1 MMVMVMTL
9 APCVS
14 FAQSVPAGTTQII
27 PDGRTATSLQVS
39 GAVTNITTS
48 TISGGNAFNSFSQ
61 FKTGSGTTVNL
72 QVPSN
77 ANNLINLVR
86 DGTTVID
93 GTLNSYKNGQI
104 GGNVYFADPYGLVV
118 GKSGTVNV
126 GSLTVSTPSKQFIDG
141 VISPQGQ
148 INSTATNQL
157 LNGDFPL
164 SPDGHIAIRGRI
176 NAQDGVR
183 LTGQSVVVGGAGSPR
198 DIAQRDHASKFAASV
213 NSKGLRSASGIV
225 VRNGSIQIVAGGSA
239 RINGRL
245 AAGGHRGRNGG
256 TISVA
261 AGKDISVGT
270 RAKLST
276 ASKAGNGGD
285 IVLKAAGDLNVKAG
299 AAFDVS
305 SKQGDAGNIEL
316 SAKNTVTLAS
326 AIYNLSAPNG
336 RAGTLLVDPTDIVI
350 NAGNS
355 MVTLGGNVNLAADNS
370 ITIASDGVID
380 TRNFNHSAGVLSAT
394 NASLGN
400 SGNVTLTAPNITV
413 AGKILTETTS
423 GLLAGDV
430 KLIADASMN
439 IPEGPA
445 SATTSINVTGTI
457 TGKTIELMASS
468 TAISSFLD
476 SSAGIAALVGQSV
489 LGAAL
494 GLAGGYLSANSTTTV
509 TIGSGAHI
517 SATGNVTLSAKGT
530 EIVSDP
536 AISIS
541 LLSPAAIAVVVAEL
555 NATVAVHVASGASV
569 SSGGDLTVKAENTA
583 TLAIS
588 AIAASFQAIVAN
600 AVAYSAV
607 NIQTSAKVDSGATIV
622 GGNNISV
629 LAHNENSFSTVATA
643 MALGNGAAG
652 FSVAYSDITTSAV
665 ANFGANLGT
674 SANKSSANLTVAAIS
689 NGTVNATSASAAV
702 GNPALVSKLLTA
714 AASVSS
720 TFLDKVLN
728 SGGNPFSS
736 DVKIAGAV
744 AIGLSKQSA
753 TASIN
758 ATDLLNGPPAI
769 YTTGNVAVVSR
780 VSDVGIRNNADS
792 STASEEKPAATGST
806 QGEALISVAAGVSIG
821 KYEHSSNA
829 FIGPGATVAAK
840 NIGVSADTNVP
851 ITITW
856 LTYDSLGTWLGK
868 LNGNLGVVNE
878 VLTTYANAATEAKDL
893 GLAGSFNYFSV
904 TNDTTA
910 WVGTGSTLT
919 QSVGNAPW
927 SVTPVSGTTMNFANA
942 VTVQAN
948 TYTTSIDMGGNFSW
962 FGLTGSS
969 GQNQGGQSKA
979 TSVGASATVV
989 KYDSNTVAG
998 IGDGVHVT
1006 SSSAVDV
1013 EAKNTSLVIAV
1024 SPTSGAG
1031 GATGI
1036 NGIVAL
1042 LMLDDVTHASISNK
1056 AQVDAPDVIVNAAD
1070 ALSTFVVAGA
1080 VGSSQN
1086 TAVGVAVGYTKLT
1099 TDTAAYIG
1107 NNSADI
1113 KNSAHASDDPNAG
1126 STLTAGSVHA
1136 DTLKVDATTYGIA
1149 TAASIAATVAAS
1161 TPSMGSSFLGKFLD
1175 VTSISGYAAKAGG
1188 QTGPPPSFSLSLS
1201 GSSSVGVSALTTKA
1215 YIDGTTLDRHSAT
1228 GGMNVDVQA
1237 VNNTIL
1243 QIGSGSAALD
1253 FATNP
1258 ATMSAAVAGAVS
1270 VGISDNVTTAYIAN
1284 TTGSHGDSLSVLALA
1299 GGQSTIVA
1307 LGLAINASAN
1317 QSTAASIAGSVS
1329 IGDIHDSVTAYVSN
1343 STFTADTGTRHLDN
1357 GVTIA
1362 AYQTTDIGIGGG
1374 ALYGGGKAGFGFAFT
1389 YVNIADPS
1397 GGKAVD
1403 AHVSNSSIT
1412 DYYNFNLLAVD
1423 SSRIASGAALAGV
1436 AQNGLAVSLVI
1447 NEITPTISA
1456 VIDSGTGAG
1465 GSSTIKVN
1473 GLDETYIVTST
1484 YYTNI
1489 TGTTA
1494 PVDTTDTKYAFQYA
1508 IDLPLLG
1515 GTTQHI
1521 ANYLVT
1527 HTDIAT
1533 AHGDVTVATGG
1544 NRNAT
1549 FDAAIKSA
1557 ANPGGVIGTSKIDF
1571 SGGAVQAANSTVGAS
1586 IISVAGVIQGG
1597 QNSIG
1602 FAVIANTVSMTQ
1614 VAQIAHS
1621 VNVTSTNGDVIVAS
1635 DNGVNILGVAIGAA
1649 LSTGTFAGL
1658 ASSSTNLISNS
1669 VAARVGDATATPSST
1684 SVTAKNLRVQATDN
1698 SNIRGA
1704 AGTLAI
1710 GTGSAA
1716 AGLSIV
1722 YDSIGNNV
1730 TAEIKG
1736 AKVITSQDVRV
1747 IAASTAAILTVS
1759 LGIAL
1764 ASSVGIAGSVATSIL
1779 RTNVTADIAN
1789 GADVSATGNALIQ
1802 ATNTDT
1808 IQVIAGAA
1816 GIGLN
1821 AAGVGISVVVNDVGG
1836 NTSASISGGATQV
1849 DAAGTPSNSL
1859 SVSNGVLSNGVFNLS
1874 TADNPSAALPDLSE
1888 QQRSV
1893 RGLAVVATSHQAIVA
1908 DAVTL
1913 GLSIEPITGDALALV
1928 PVTNLMSGTT
1938 AATIDSAKIDTRL
1951 TTAAT
1956 GSLPEVYV
1964 GASSQSYSRNLV
1976 IAAAGSLGI
1985 SGAGAASAT
1994 RLQRTTNA
2002 YIKSATVGSTLTG
2015 GAQTVGAITVNAAST
2030 QVSSNVVVGFA
2041 VGLAGGAAS
2050 VLVNTFA
2057 ADTEAYV
2064 DGGTINGTT
2073 LAVNATSTNG
2083 YFAAAGAGA
2092 AGLIGVAGAF
2102 VVGVSNNTTR
2112 AYIGDTGQ
2120 TTTLNLASNLS
2131 VVAVSN
2137 NTFNS
2142 YAIGGALGGGTGV
2155 AAMGDFTVINN
2166 TTEAKLIKVADTQA
2180 AGTTTV
2186 TATENIDVNTTTGA
2200 GGLAT
2205 MGDGVGVGANV
2216 VLLKSQV
2223 AATVLNST
2231 ISTTDAVL
2239 VAATSNKNIDATTVT
2254 LGVGGTVGIGAAT
2267 GVLLI
2272 GSTAPAD
2279 ASSQLAGTVSAV
2291 DSSTN
2296 GAAPGNGIKSNN
2308 VPGNNQPAA
2317 STPAPFSI
2325 ASTLS
2330 SASDAVTAEI
2340 TGGSTAGSS
2349 VSVTATANIS
2359 TTNIASGVGAGIGAA
2374 GVGAAVAFT
2383 RVTDTVTASLTG
2395 NVTTSLASVSAT
2407 MADGSGGRAVNI
2419 QASAGAGG
2427 LGAGIGAAVADG
2439 AENNTVTA
2447 NLGGTITG
2455 NNTNT
2460 ASVAA
2465 EDSSTVKTQAIGA
2478 TVGGAAVGAS
2488 VAVSS
2493 KTTNV
2498 SALVAA
2504 SSTIANYNGLTV
2516 SADER
2521 GTVDAQSIAGSGGLA
2536 FAGTGA
2542 GATAS
2547 DSGTVNARIGHNS
2560 ILTIGSGDILVAAD
2574 ATPQASANAVGV
2586 AVAGGAGIGA
2596 SVALTTVTPLTTA
2609 AVEDS
2614 TTIHNAPSATTDVT
2628 VRARNNHPSSGNSA
2642 KSTAIAAGGGL
2653 LLGANATV
2661 STAQNN
2667 GHATAS
2673 VGNSLSLGNVSG
2685 ATTTPIGVVAI
2696 IANNNTD
2703 QFATTTGVSAGYFA
2717 VGFNFSSAGSNTGT
2731 SASLGNTG
2739 AINAAS
2745 LNVSATGND
2754 NNVANATSGTGGVY
2768 AGNAASSTTSAT
2780 SVTTASI
2787 GSSDATH
2794 LYNLAGG
2801 LTVAAA
2807 HTTTFDG
2814 STNSVNA
2821 SLVGGSGALLQHS
2834 VDSTVSA
2841 TISDN
2846 ARIRAT
2852 SLALT
2857 ATNTATHTFSNETS
2871 PDNAN
2876 WNLQSGSGGLL
2887 NLPAGKMEIDV
2898 THNTTAAIGNNE
2910 DIHILAPA
2918 SGNSTFKIEAV
2929 NNITVHDKAK
2939 LDSGGV
2945 VAIADTQAFLNVINN
2960 ATVAIGRT
2968 DNTSSTILLDV
2979 GDIQIGAWT
2988 TVNLDL
2994 RVASTTWGLAGAP
3007 TGKAYITYNGTNEA
3021 DVRRNT
3027 RLEATTG
3034 ALTLA
3039 AGDSPD
3045 GLTASTI
3052 GANATVDLYNK
3063 TAIPIP
3069 IPPDPQVSVNSVA
3082 NVNIDNS
3089 GSTANFG
3096 VRSAGDMAI
3105 YADRGTITMNA
3116 VGTGKDIYREALAA
3130 AASAVS
3136 NLFGGG
3142 DITFDY
3148 HGGKTSQTG
3157 LAKVNID
3164 GVVLTGIQRT
3174 RFLTISYDF
3183 DPTNPNNPYAAQGL
3197 VFDSNGITFTQQSG
3211 LTVSTAILIRLA
3223 QLQNLL
3229 AQYAADPIAAGAYAS
3244 EILFLK
3250 QKLVAMGLAT
3260 GDPTGSDTAHPYV
3273 IGAWAQN
3280 IQQAYANLQRDKTL
3294 MSSGL
3299 SGVVTATPT
3308 LLTQAVSVVSAS
3320 GSAKGSGDT
3329 IVGRWGDSNT
3339 FDTDAW
3345 LAAHLV
3351 SDMTGLT
3358 KWSTALASSAY
3369 TALNTAISN
3378 ATTASSTLSGH
3389 VTTLNSYNSDLTTYK
3404 NTIAA
3409 MKADIDTQNGIIV
3422 SASSTQASVDAAYL
3436 AIKNDMVTLNTAL
3449 GNASTTMNLIKSMYT
3464 TVQSDVTS
3472 LKSYVTQV
3480 QTNLQSLQS
3489 QATTAGNSADAAII
3503 ANNLTPKFNKL
3514 ASNITDVDTANTN
3527 ITAQITATNTAITSF
3542 GTLSPSVA
3550 SLGPAGTFSYY
3561 QQDFVNNYT
3570 QHYATD
3576 AQAVQNASST
3586 LTSSGIIVGN
3596 VEAKL
3601 GNLNIKAD
3609 QLTGS
3614 GQLRAP
3620 GDAQIAITNNT
3631 ANMLVVNNL
3640 TINSD
3645 SGGRL
3650 RLNGVLVDSNA
3661 DINALNRGGTGA
3673 NFANVVTGKTQAALG
3688 IFPSI
3693 TIQSN
3698 YQPDTND
3705 PTHRTVPLAQ
3715 SANNNLPAPDIQLA
3729 QGSVISNPLGS
3740 VTIQS
3745 QAGNIYS
3752 NGQINANTVT
3762 INVKNGDFVQS
3773 YVFGFDHIAG
3783 DPAGTGLNGGDP
3795 TLDATG
3801 GGIVANGAVFISAR
3815 YLNINGLI
3823 QSGIDQWTLNL
3834 AGSPT
3839 LTAAAAQLGID
3850 LTQAIGTYQTNGNL
3864 PVTIAVTRNGHSYN
3878 VTYSGQPGLVQFDST
3893 FAVADYTSGTSQVA
3907 GGLYKVVLPSG
3918 SNLGAS
3924 YDAAHNQYVADATS
3938 VLGGYVQLYG
3948 QIMNTS
3954 PTVGRIRVL
3963 DGFGQISI
3971 TNTTGLG
3978 LVLNTLDT
3986 GQDPSGVGRGVAGV
4000 VDITNVSVNQAT
4012 NAVSAV
4018 HTVYTRNSGL
4028 NQINVDTT
4036 TGTLNSLGQTVGTT
4050 VRTIA
4055 SGDGRNTTYTLTP
4068 GLRYVYTTG
4077 TDQSTV
4083 TYLEYHGVQLFGTS
4097 SLTIDTTITPQ
4108 STDGPHTLST
4118 YRISNG
4124 TYIKIDTA
4132 NNSSARVTDTTTHTT
4147 GTTYVKTAEWTDCNW
4162 WTLCTSQDHYT
4173 DVTKTAY
4180 NTVVTTNSLKA
4191 NYPIAIQFGGSDSGA
4206 VNVSSTSAVTLNGVI
4221 NNKNGTT
4228 SISGTSIAQNNPAK
4242 LISSKDISLTA
4253 TNGSVGLIGGGTTAA
4268 KPIQIDL
4275 TGGALTASATNG
4287 NVVVNANRDLRI
4299 AAVTAAG
4306 DATNMQARAYL
4317 SAGGNILAKDA
4328 NSYVEAANINLTAS
4342 NGSIGTSATPLN
4354 LHLGD
4359 VDTTSGFVGYYG
4371 LTATAANDINIK
4383 ASTWSGNTKGNMLV
4397 NKVTSLG
4404 GDVTLTAPGRI
4415 IDNNPIQSIDTRT
4428 FDQLLAYW
4436 NTLGLVDGTANNQAK
4451 QAAAVA
4457 TFQVGRTSDYQTY
4470 WQIRKTQADGGV
4482 TFDPNYH
4489 YTATAAEQA
4498 LLTQQGISVASY
4510 EATRT
4515 TQYLALNTEVGSY
4528 TTAYNAN
4535 FHYAITPTET
4545 TTLLNGASW
4554 TQRELAFSLSPG
4566 ALKTITGT
4574 NPIIKEAN
4582 VTGRNVTLNA
4592 GEGLGQTLANVT
4604 LDTRQIPNDL
4614 HNLTDAQKAAMVAI
4628 AAAERSDFFN
4638 LSDPNIISITPR
4650 QPLNFAASTSLNVNV
4665 TPALVPAQPDVGT
4678 VYLSSLGD
4686 ALLGNVNVSGETRI
4700 KVRGSIV
4707 NATPTSAAINTGDLI
4722 LEASGGGVG
4731 LIANQTTGGY
4741 DDKPLRVALAS
4752 GKTLV
4757 ARGQAGVDITSASS
4771 LLIDTIYSPNDIKLT
4786 STAGSL
4792 LNANNDQLINILG
4805 SVVTLSALQGTIGA
4819 VGHALNV
4826 GNNVGGGVIAD
4837 AGLINLYGPQGYQ
4850 LILRHLVSAADV
4862 TVVAA
4867 LDAVIDG
4874 TVTSAGRL
4882 EFDVVGL
4889 LSMTSNAVVTS
4900 TAGAVAINTSFS
4912 PLPATSRLAMA
4923 AGSQVSAASG
4933 ITIVTGGDAAATS
4946 LQTATGDISFTSGG
4960 TGSVISA
4967 SIAAAA
4973 AGQITL
4979 ATAGA
4984 LTVGTAEA
4992 AGKVGINAGGA
5003 MTLANNGLL
5012 KSRTDQIDVTAASL
5026 AMGTGSQMFGALG
5039 IKVTTAT
5046 DATLTTLSSTTG
5058 DISVTAGRDAT
5069 IATASISDATQ
5080 GKITYQAGRDLALSF
5095 ASSAGPV
5102 QATAGGAFTESANGE
5117 IISRTGLIG
5126 VTADSIT
5133 MGLNA
5138 KMTAAA
5144 SIALLASRDVTLGA
5158 LISTAN
5164 PAPNAAPVISVTAG
5178 SPTVA
5183 GAIISNNDGQTNIT
5197 TVRPNASIV
5206 LTAGGGIGVESKLNP
5221 PATPAAQPTPI
5232 KVDVPILAAS
5242 TTTGDINIFGI
5253 GDLKV
5258 TQANAAQGNVNLVTT
5273 GALSIDH
5280 LLAKTLTLNTQGDL
5294 TINEIDII
5302 KSVTLGGKTITA
5314 NIVQVPGS
5322 PPPLQVN
5329 LTGPNG
5335 GIAQNIA
5342 VNINAPGGTDFG
5354 NLFATDAQIA
5364 TNGSHVGIAN
5374 GVVPGKMV
5382 LTMPGQ
5388 NIVLDNRSPVPTLG
5402 PTVQIYGPGVPF
5414 VLAQNGNATVTN
5426 NFVVSYGDLAQV
5438 TALNVFQGMSFV
5450 RDFPRDM
5457 RDGDPFNL
5465 QPTAKSAT
5473 TFYILG
5479 ISPSFMLDANAIPKP
5494 VESLVSGPA
5503 VNLDGLQ

>member
-1 MMVMVMTL
+1 MMVVVMTL
-9 APCVS
+9 APCVA

-27 PDGRTATSLQVS
+27 PDGRTATSVATS
-39 GAVTNITTS
+39 GSVTNITTS

-61 FKTGSGTTVNL
+61 FKTGTGTTTNL

-77 ANNLINLVR
+77 ASNLINVVR

-104 GGNVYFADPYGLVV
+104 GGNVYFADPYGFVV

-126 GSLTVSTPSKQFIDG
+126 GSLNVSTPSKQFIDG
-141 VISPQGQ
+141 VIGPQGQ
-148 INSTATNQL
+148 INGAATNQL
-157 LNGDFPL
+157 INGDFPL
-164 SPDGHIAIRGRI
+164 SPDGHIAIHGRI

-183 LTGQSVVVGGAGSPR
+183 LIGQSVVVGAGGNPR
-198 DIAQRDHASKFAASV
+198 DIARQDHAAKFAATV

-245 AAGGHRGRNGG
+245 AAGGHKGRNGG

-261 AGKDISVGT
+261 AGKDISVGS
-270 RAKLST
+270 RATLST

-285 IVLKAAGDLNVKAG
+285 ITFKAAGDLTVKPG
-299 AAFDVS
+299 ATFDTS
-305 SKQGDAGNIEL
+305 SQQGNAGNIEL
-316 SAKNTVTLAS
+316 SAKNTVSLAS

-355 MVTLGGNVNLAADNS
+355 MVTLGGSVNLVADNS
-370 ITIASDGVID
+370 ITIASDGIID
-380 TRNFNHSAGVLSAT
+380 TRNFNHSAGALST
-394 NASLGN
+394 SNISLGN
-400 SGNVTLTAPNITV
+400 SGNVTLTAPSISV

-423 GLLAGDV
+423 GFSAGDV
-430 KLIADASMN
+430 MLVASASMN

-445 SATTSINVTGTI
+445 SATTGINVTGTI
-457 TGKTIELMASS
+457 TGKTIQLLASS
-468 TAISSFLD
+468 SAISSFLD
-476 SSAGIAALVGQSV
+476 SSGGIAALVGQSV

-494 GLAGGYLSANSTTTV
+494 GLAGGYLASTANSTV

-517 SATGNVTLSAKGT
+517 SATGNVTLSATGQ

-536 AISIS
+536 AISLS

-555 NATVAVHVASGASV
+555 NANIAVHVTSGASV
-569 SSGGDLTVKAENTA
+569 TSGGDLTIKANNTA
-583 TLAIS
+583 TLGIS
-588 AIAASFQAIVAN
+588 AIAASFQSIVAN
-600 AVAYSAV
+600 AVAYTSANV
-607 NIQTSAKVDSGATIV
+607 QTSAKVDSGATIV
-622 GGNNISV
+622 AGSSNNTITV
-629 LAHNENSFSTVATA
+629 LAHNQNSFSTTATA
-643 MALGNGAAG
+643 AALGSGAAG
-652 FSVAYSDITTSAV
+652 FAVAYSDVTTSAT

-674 SANKSSANLTVAAIS
+674 SANPSSANLIVAAVADADAS
-689 NGTVNATSASAAV
+689 APKDVTSASAAV
-702 GNPALVSKLLTA
+702 GNPALVSKLLSVA
-714 AASVSS
+714 GSASPA
-720 TFLDKVLN
+720 FLDKLLN

-736 DVKIAGAV
+736 DVKLAGAV
-744 AIGLSKQSA
+744 AYGQISHSA
-753 TASIN
+753 SASID
-758 ATDLLNGPPAI
+758 ATNGLNGPPAI

-780 VSDVGIRNNADS
+780 VLDAGVRNNADS
-792 STASEEKPAATGST
+792 STSSEEKPST
-806 QGEALISVAAGVSIG
+806 TSSQGEALISVAAGVSIG
-821 KYEHSSNA
+821 RYTHNSNA
-829 FIGPGATVAAK
+829 YIGSGATVSAK
-840 NIGVSADTNVP
+840 NIGVSASTEMP

-856 LTYDSLGTWLGK
+856 LTYDNLGTWLGK

-904 TNDTTA
+904 TNTTTA
-910 WVGTGSTLT
+910 WVGTNSTLI
-919 QSVGNAPW
+919 QSGGSAPW
-927 SVTPVSGTTMNFANA
+927 SVTPVSGTTVNFANA

-948 TYTTSIDMGGNFSW
+948 TYTTSIDMGGNISW
-962 FGLTGSS
+962 FGLTGNS
-969 GQNQGGQSKA
+969 GQNQGGASNA

-989 KYDSNTVAG
+989 SYDSNTIAG
-998 IGDGVHVT
+998 IADGAHVT
-1006 SSSAVDV
+1006 SSAGVDV

-1024 SPTSGAG
+1024 APTSGAG

-1042 LMLDDVTHASISNK
+1042 LMLDDTTHASISNK
-1056 AQVDAPDVIVNAAD
+1056 AVIDASSVTVNAAD
-1070 ALSTFVVAGA
+1070 ALSTFVIAGA
-1080 VGSSQN
+1080 VGASQN
-1086 TAVGVAVGYTKLT
+1086 NAVGVAVGYSSLT
-1099 TDTAAYIG
+1099 TDTAAYVG
-1107 NNSADI
+1107 ANSSDI
-1113 KNSAHASDDPNAG
+1113 SGSANAADDPGATGLSSTPG
-1126 STLTAGSVHA
+1126 SLHA
-1136 DTLKVDATTYGIA
+1136 DTLTVNATTYGIA
-1149 TAASIAATVAAS
+1149 TAASVAATLASS
-1161 TPSMGSSFLGKFLD
+1161 TPSMGSTFLGKFLS
-1175 VTSISGYAAKAGG
+1175 VTDISAYGAKASG

-1201 GSSSVGVSALTTKA
+1201 GSSSVVVSAMTTKA
-1215 YIDGTTLDRHSAT
+1215 YIDGASLDRHSAT
-1228 GGMNVDVQA
+1228 GGMAVDVQA

-1243 QIGSGSAALD
+1243 QIGAGSAALD

-1258 ATMSAAVAGAVS
+1258 ATQSAAVAGAVA
-1270 VGISDNVTTAYIAN
+1270 VGISDNMTTAYVKN
-1284 TTGSHGDSLSVLALA
+1284 TTALDGDSLSVLALA

-1307 LGLAINASAN
+1307 LGLAINGSAN
-1317 QSTAASIAGSVS
+1317 QSAAASVAGSVS

-1343 STFTADTGTRHLDN
+1343 SSFGADTSSTRHLAD
-1357 GVTIA
+1357 GATVA
-1362 AYQTTDIGIGGG
+1362 AYQTTDVGIGGG

-1397 GGKAVD
+1397 GGKAVN
-1403 AHVSNSSIT
+1403 AYVSNSSIT
-1412 DYYNFNLLAVD
+1412 DYYNFNLSAVD
-1423 SSRIASGAALAGV
+1423 SSRIASGAALAGF
-1436 AQNGLAVSLVI
+1436 AQNGLAVSLVV
-1447 NEITPTISA
+1447 NEINPTISA
-1456 VIDSGTGAG
+1456 VIDSGAG
-1465 GSSTIKVN
+1465 GSGFSTIRVTGQN
-1473 GLDETYIVTST
+1473 ETYTITDT
-1484 YYTNI
+1484 YYVNV
-1489 TGTTA
+1489 TGTVA
-1494 PVDTTDTKYAFQYA
+1494 PVDTADTHYVLQYAF
-1508 IDLPLLG
+1508 DLPVFG
-1515 GTTQHI
+1515 GPPQHI
-1521 ANYLVT
+1521 SNYLVT
-1527 HTDIAT
+1527 HTSIGT
-1533 AHGDVTVATGG
+1533 AHGDVTVTTGG

-1549 FDAAIKSA
+1549 FDAAIMSA
-1557 ANPGGVIGTSKIDF
+1557 ANPGGVVGTSKIDF
-1571 SGGAVQAANSTVGAS
+1571 SGGAVQAASSTVGAS

-1597 QNSIG
+1597 QNSLG
-1602 FAVIANTVSMTQ
+1602 FAVIANTVGITQ
-1614 VAQIAHS
+1614 VAQIAHN
-1621 VNVTSTNGDVIVAS
+1621 VNITATNGDVIVAS
-1635 DNGVNILGVAIGAA
+1635 DNGVNILGVAVGAA
-1649 LSTGTFAGL
+1649 LSVGTFAGL

-1669 VAARVGDATATPSST
+1669 VVARIGDGSATPSNTQVS
-1684 SVTAKNLRVQATDN
+1684 AKNLTVQATDN
-1698 SNIRGA
+1698 SIIRGA

-1730 TAEIKG
+1730 TAEISG
-1736 AKVITSQDVRV
+1736 AKVITSQDVKV
-1747 IAASTAAILTVS
+1747 VAASNAAILTIS
-1759 LGIAL
+1759 LGVAL

-1779 RTNVTADIAN
+1779 GTNVTADITG
-1789 GADVSATGNALIQ
+1789 GADVSATGNVLVQ

-1816 GIGLN
+1816 GVGLN

-1836 NTSASISGGATQV
+1836 STSAYISGSGTQV
-1849 DAAGTPSNSL
+1849 DAAGTASGTFN
-1859 SVSNGVLSNGVFNLS
+1859 VNDGVLNNGGFNLS

-1888 QQRSV
+1888 QQHALK
-1893 RGLAVVATSHQAIVA
+1893 GLAVVASSHQAIVA

-1938 AATIDSAKIDTRL
+1938 AAYIDSAKIDTRL
-1951 TTAAT
+1951 TTAAA
-1956 GSLPEVYV
+1956 GGLPEVYV
-1964 GASSQSYSRNLV
+1964 GASSQTYSRNLV

-1994 RLQRTTNA
+1994 RLERTTNA
-2002 YIKSATVGSTLTG
+2002 YMNGATVGGTVTG
-2015 GAQTVGAITVNAAST
+2015 GAQKVGAITINAAST

-2057 ADTEAYV
+2057 ADTEAYA
-2064 DGGTINGTT
+2064 DGGTLNGTT
-2073 LAVNATSTNG
+2073 LVVNATSTNG

-2120 TTTLNLASNLS
+2120 TTTLNLASTLS

-2142 YAIGGALGGGTGV
+2142 YAIGGALGGTTGV

-2166 TTEAKLIKVADTQA
+2166 TTEAELIKVADTQA

-2186 TATENIDVNTTTGA
+2186 TATENINVNPTTGA
-2200 GGLAT
+2200 GALAT
-2205 MGDGVGVGANV
+2205 MGNGVGAGANV

-2223 AATVLNST
+2223 AATVLNSA
-2231 ISTTDAVL
+2231 ISTTGAVT
-2239 VAATSNKNIDATTVT
+2239 VAATSNKDIAATTVT
-2254 LGVGGTVGIGAAT
+2254 LGVGSSVGIGAAT
-2267 GVLLI
+2267 GVILI
-2272 GSTAPAD
+2272 GSTAPGD

-2296 GAAPGNGIKSNN
+2296 GPAPGNGIKSNN

-2317 STPAPFSI
+2317 NKPAPFSI
-2325 ASTLS
+2325 ASTLG

-2359 TTNIASGVGAGIGAA
+2359 TSNIASGVGAGAGAA

-2395 NVTTSLASVSAT
+2395 NVTTSQASVSAT

-2478 TVGGAAVGAS
+2478 TVGGGAAIGAS

-2504 SSTIANYNGLTV
+2504 STTIANYNGLTV

-2521 GTVDAQSIAGSGGLA
+2521 GTVDAQAIAGAGGLA

-2542 GATAS
+2542 GATAN
-2547 DSGTVNARIGHNS
+2547 DSGTVNARIGHDS
-2560 ILTIGSGDILVAAD
+2560 VLTIGSGDILVAAD
-2574 ATPQASANAVGV
+2574 ATPQAGADAVGV
-2586 AVAGGAGIGA
+2586 AVAGGVGIGA

-2609 AVEDS
+2609 AIEDS
-2614 TTIHNAPSATTDVT
+2614 TTIHNAPSATADVT

-2642 KSTAIAAGGGL
+2642 ASTAIAAGGGL

-2667 GHATAS
+2667 GQATAS
-2673 VGNSLSLGNVSG
+2673 IGNSLSLGNVSG
-2685 ATTTPIGVVAI
+2685 ATMTAIGALSI
-2696 IANNNTD
+2696 IASNTTD
-2703 QFATTTGVSAGYFA
+2703 QFATTTGVSAGYYA
-2717 VGFNFSSAGSNTGT
+2717 VGFNMSSAGSNTAT
-2731 SASLGNTG
+2731 SATLGNTG

-2754 NNVANATSGTGGVY
+2754 SNDANSVAGTGGVY
-2768 AGNAASSTTSAT
+2768 AGNAATSSTSAT
-2780 SVTTASI
+2780 STTTASI

-2794 LYNLAGG
+2794 FYNVAGG

-2807 HTTTFDG
+2807 HTTNFDG

-2821 SLVGGSGALLQHS
+2821 SLAGGSGAFLSHS
-2834 VDSTVSA
+2834 VNSTVSA
-2841 TISDN
+2841 TIGDS
-2846 ARIRAT
+2846 AIIRAANF
-2852 SLALT
+2852 ALT
-2857 ATNTATHTFSNETS
+2857 ATNTTTHTFSDETN
-2871 PDNAN
+2871 PDNAA

-2898 THNTTAAIGNNE
+2898 THNTTATIGNNE

-2939 LDSGGV
+2939 LDSGGA
-2945 VAIADTQAFLNVINN
+2945 VAIADTQAFINVTNN
-2960 ATVAIGRT
+2960 ATVAIGRA
-2968 DNTSSTILLDV
+2968 DNTLSNIILDA

-3007 TGKAYITYNGTNEA
+3007 TGTANITYVGTNET

-3052 GANATVDLYNK
+3052 GANATVDLFNK

-3069 IPPDPQVSVNSVA
+3069 TPPNPQVSINSIA

-3089 GSTANFG
+3089 GTAANAG

-3130 AASAVS
+3130 TASAVS

-3148 HGGKTSQTG
+3148 HGGKTSQSG

-3164 GVVLTGIQRT
+3164 GIVLTGIQRT

-3183 DPTNPNNPYAAQGL
+3183 DPNNPNNPYASQGL
-3197 VFDSNGITFTQQSG
+3197 LFDSNGITFTQQQG
-3211 LTVSTAILIRLA
+3211 LTVSTAILVRLA

-3229 AQYAADPIAAGAYAS
+3229 SQYAADPIAAGAYAS

-3260 GDPTGSDTAHPYV
+3260 GDPTGNDAAHPYV
-3273 IGAWAQN
+3273 IGAWAQS
-3280 IQQAYANLQRDKTL
+3280 IQQAYANLQRDTTL

-3299 SGVVTATPT
+3299 SGVITATPT
-3308 LLTQAVSVVSAS
+3308 LLTQTLNVVTAS
-3320 GSAKGSGDT
+3320 GSAKSSGDT
-3329 IVGRWGDSNT
+3329 IVGKWGDSNT

-3345 LAAHLV
+3345 LAAQMV
-3351 SDMTGLT
+3351 SNMTGLSN
-3358 KWSTALASSAY
+3358 WSTAAASTAY
-3369 TALNTAISN
+3369 TNLNTAITN
-3378 ATTASSTLSGH
+3378 ATNASSTLAGH
-3389 VTTLNSYNSDLTTYK
+3389 VTTLNTYLSNLTGYK

-3409 MKADIDTQNGIIV
+3409 MKADLDTQNGIVV
-3422 SASSTQASVDAAYL
+3422 SASSTQASIDAAYL
-3436 AIKNDMVTLNTAL
+3436 AIKNDMATLNTAL
-3449 GNASTTMNLIKSMYT
+3449 TNASTTIGQISSQYA
-3464 TVQSDVTS
+3464 TVQADVAS
-3472 LKSYVTQV
+3472 LKGYVAQV
-3480 QTNLQSLQS
+3480 QTNLQSLQT
-3489 QATTAGNSADAAII
+3489 QATTTGNSSAATADAAIN
-3503 ANNLTPKFNKL
+3503 ANNLAPKFAKL
-3514 ASNITDVDTANTN
+3514 ASNISDVDTANSN
-3527 ITAQITATNTAITSF
+3527 ISSQVTATNSAITAF
-3542 GTLSPSVA
+3542 GTFTASPTA
-3550 SLGPAGTFSYY
+3550 NGPAGQFSYY
-3561 QQDFVNNYT
+3561 SSDYTSNYT
-3570 QHYATD
+3570 NRYAVD
-3576 AQAVQNASST
+3576 SLAVQNASST
-3586 LTSSGIIVGN
+3586 LTNSGIIINDV
-3596 VEAKL
+3596 VAKL

-3609 QLTGS
+3609 QLTGT
-3614 GQLRAP
+3614 GQLQAP
-3620 GDAQIAITNNT
+3620 GDAQINIVNNT

-3650 RLNGVLVDSNA
+3650 RFNGVLVNSNN

-3673 NFANVVTGKTQAALG
+3673 SFSNVVTGATQAALG

-3693 TIQSN
+3693 SIQSN

-3705 PTHRTVPLAQ
+3705 PTVRTVPLAQ

-3839 LTAAAAQLGID
+3839 LTASAAQLGID

-3864 PVTIAVTRNGHSYN
+3864 PVTIAVMRNGQSYN
-3878 VTYSGQPGLVQFDST
+3878 VVYNGQPGQVQFSSA
-3893 FAVADYTSGTSQVA
+3893 FAIADYTSGTSQVA
-3907 GGLYKVVLPSG
+3907 NGLYKVLQTSG
-3918 SNLGAS
+3918 NNLGAS
-3924 YDAAHNQYVADATS
+3924 YDAAHNQFVADATS

-3963 DGFGQISI
+3963 DGFGQINI

-4000 VDITNVSVNQAT
+4000 IDITNVSVNQAT

-4018 HTVYTRNSGL
+4018 HTVYTRNSAL
-4028 NQINVDTT
+4028 NEIYVDTT
-4036 TGTLNSLGQTVGTT
+4036 TGTLNSLGQTVGTS

-4097 SLTIDTTITPQ
+4097 SLTIDTTVTPQ

-4132 NNSSARVTDTTTHTT
+4132 SDTSARVTDTTTHTT

-4173 DVTKTAY
+4173 DVTKTQY

-4191 NYPIAIQFGGSDSGA
+4191 NYPIAIQFGGSDTGA
-4206 VNVSSTSAVTLNGVI
+4206 VNVTSSSAVTLNGVI

-4228 SISGTSIAQNNPAK
+4228 SISGSSITQNDPSK
-4242 LISSKDISLTA
+4242 VISSKDISLTA
-4253 TNGSVGLIGGGTTAA
+4253 TNGSVGSLGGATTAA

-4275 TGGALTASATNG
+4275 TNGGALTASATNG
-4287 NVVVNANRDLRI
+4287 NVVVNANRDLRVATI
-4299 AAVTAAG
+4299 MANG
-4306 DATNMQARAYL
+4306 DPTNMQARVVL
-4317 SAGGNILAKDA
+4317 TAGGDILAKDA
-4328 NSYVEAANINLTAS
+4328 TSYIEAANISLTAS
-4342 NGSIGTSATPLN
+4342 NGAIGTSSTPLT

-4383 ASTWSGNTKGNMLV
+4383 ETSWSGNTNGDMLL
-4397 NKVTSLG
+4397 NTVTSLG

-4436 NTLGLVDGTANNQAK
+4436 NTLGLIDGSANNQAK
-4451 QAAAVA
+4451 QNAAIL

-4470 WQIRKTQADGGV
+4470 WQIRMTQADGGA
-4482 TFDPNYH
+4482 TLDPNFH
-4489 YTATAAEQA
+4489 YVASAAEQT
-4498 LLTQQGISVASY
+4498 LLTQQGINVASY

-4515 TQYLALNTEVGSY
+4515 AQYLALNAEVGSY
-4528 TTAYNAN
+4528 TTTYNAS
-4535 FHYAITPTET
+4535 FHYTISPTET
-4545 TTLLNGASW
+4545 TALLNGASW

-4582 VTGRNVTLNA
+4582 VTGRTVTLNA
-4592 GEGLGQTLANVT
+4592 GMGLGQALAPVT
-4604 LDTRQIPNDL
+4604 LDTRTIPTDL

-4638 LSDPNIISITPR
+4638 LSDPNIISVIPK
-4650 QPLNFAASTSLNVNV
+4650 QPLNFAASVGLNVNV
-4665 TPALVPAQPDVGT
+4665 TPVLVPSQPDIGT

-4686 ALLGNVNVSGETRI
+4686 ALLGNINVSGETRI

-4707 NATPTSAAINTGDLI
+4707 NETPTSAAINTGDLI
-4722 LEASGGGVG
+4722 LEASGGGIG
-4731 LIANQTTGGY
+4731 LIANPTTGAY
-4741 DDKPLRVALAS
+4741 DDKPLRLALAS

-4757 ARGQAGVDITSASS
+4757 ARAYAGIDITSAAS

-4805 SVVTLSALQGTIGA
+4805 SVVTLSALQGAIGA

-4837 AGLINLYGPQGYQ
+4837 ASLINLYGPQGYQ

-4867 LDAVIDG
+4867 LDATIDG
-4874 TVTSAGRL
+4874 VVTSAGRL
-4882 EFDVVGL
+4882 EFDVAGL
-4889 LSMTSNAVVTS
+4889 LAMTSNAVVTS

-4912 PLPATSRLAMA
+4912 PLPATSQLAMA
-4923 AGSQVSAASG
+4923 AGSQVSAATG
-4933 ITIVTGGDAAATS
+4933 ITIVTGGDATAAS
-4946 LQTATGDISFTSGG
+4946 LQASTGNISMTSGG
-4960 TGSVISA
+4960 AA
-4967 SIAAAA
+4967 SITSANAA
-4973 AGQITL
+4973 AGQ
-4979 ATAGA
+4979 
-4984 LTVGTAEA
+4984 V
-4992 AGKVGINAGGA
+4992 
-5003 MTLANNGLL
+5003 
-5012 KSRTDQIDVTAASL
+5012 DVTADSL
-5026 AMGTGSQMFGALG
+5026 SMGAGSQMSGALG
-5039 IKVTTAT
+5039 VKVVTAT
-5046 DATLTTLSSTTG
+5046 DAQLTTLSSTTG

-5069 IATASISDATQ
+5069 IVTASISDATQ
-5080 GKITYQAGRDLALSF
+5080 GKITYHAGRDLAVGS

-5102 QATAGGAFTESANGE
+5102 QATAGGAFVETAGGQ
-5117 IISRTGLIG
+5117 IVSRTASIT
-5126 VTADSIT
+5126 VTADTIT
-5133 MGLNA
+5133 MGQQA
-5138 KMTAAA
+5138 KMIAAA
-5144 SIALLASRDVTLGA
+5144 SIALQASRDVTLGA
-5158 LISTAN
+5158 LVSTAN
-5164 PAPNAAPVISVTAG
+5164 PAPNAAPVISVIAG
-5178 SPTVA
+5178 SPTVP

-5197 TVRPNASIV
+5197 TVRPNASIL
-5206 LTAGGGIGVESKLNP
+5206 LTAGGGIGVDSVLSP
-5221 PATPAAQPTPI
+5221 PATPSVTPTPI
-5232 KVDVPILAAS
+5232 TVNVPILSAS
-5242 TTTGDINIFGI
+5242 TTTGDINISGI

-5258 TQANAAQGNVNLVTT
+5258 ARADAQQGNINLVTT

-5280 LLAKTLTLNTQGDL
+5280 LLAKTLTLNSPGDL
-5294 TINEIDII
+5294 TIGELDII

-5335 GIAQNIA
+5335 GIAQNVA
-5342 VNINAPGGTDFG
+5342 VNINAPGGTNFG
-5354 NLFATDAQIA
+5354 SLFAVDAVIA
-5364 TNGSHVGIAN
+5364 TNGSHIDIAN
-5374 GVVPGKMV
+5374 GFVPGQMV

-5388 NIVLDNRSPVPTLG
+5388 NILLNNRSPVPTLG
-5402 PTVQIYGPGVPF
+5402 PTVQLYGPNVPF
-5414 VLAQNGNATVTN
+5414 TLAQDGNATVTSG
-5426 NFVVSYGDLAQV
+5426 FIVSYGDLAQV
-5438 TALNVFQGMSFV
+5438 TALSMFQGMSFV

-5457 RDGDPFNL
+5457 RGGDPFNV
-5465 QPTAKSAT
+5465 QPGAKTGT
-5473 TFYILG
+5473 TFYVLG
-5479 ISPSFMLDANAIPKP
+5479 ISPSFMLDAYAIPTP